1 MLPRVIG
8 GPPEIVVVCS
18 CRGRIA
24 HKSASALPPEP
35 EWCQPAQPSCRGS
48 SAAAPAAGGA
58 VGAGLSVT
66 EYPARSVGHPGFG
79 SSTVSSIVSPS
90 GPVTM
95 TQEPSSRS
103 VLANLKASLRVSF
116 SARNDPD
123 TPSGRIARTRYP
135 IPAFSPSHH
144 DHHDSAK
151 RGRSVNAAAAAAG
164 GVALGWVCR
173 SLWCHPTARRP
184 STFGP
189 TSAQAKSAFQ
199 VNAVPQPLLLHFSPS
214 TQACPT

>member
-1 MLPRVIG
+1 
-8 GPPEIVVVCS
+8 
-18 CRGRIA
+18 
-24 HKSASALPPEP
+24 
-35 EWCQPAQPSCRGS
+35 
-48 SAAAPAAGGA
+48 
-58 VGAGLSVT
+58 LSVT

-151 RGRSVNAAAAAAG
+151 RGRPVNADRAPAAG
-164 GVALGWVCR
+164 VVALGWICR
-173 SLWCHPTARRP
+173 SLWCHPSFCGYVSPTA
-184 STFGP
+184 
-189 TSAQAKSAFQ
+189 ALAKSAFQ
-199 VNAVPQPLLLHFSPS
+199 VKPVPQPLLMRFSAG
-214 TQACPT
+214 TQACQT